1 MSAIRLFMRS
11 MPLVALPAI
20 LLGCSGE
27 PPLAQPPPVEV
38 VVSHPV
44 SQNIVD
50 WDTYTGTVQARE
62 TVEVRARVNGHV
74 KEVRFREGEE
84 IAEGAELFILDSE
97 PFKAELKKAEG
108 EKATWEARLKLAEE
122 KIAFYKPLA
131 DKGSV
136 AKEELLKVLADKG
149 EALGGIDVSKGKI
162 LDAELNIGYCKINAS
177 IAGKVGEALLTKGD
191 LVNASGSDSLLT
203 TVVAVDPMYFYCNI
217 NQSAYQRYRDQL
229 QERVKKD
236 PAAAKKGMPKIPVE
250 LMIKGDDRH
259 RYKGFVDFVD
269 NRVDPN
275 TSSIKARARFENPKG
290 ADGRRPL
297 TAGLF
302 ARVRITLA
310 EPTPAL
316 LVANRAIL
324 TDQSLKYVLVVNKAK
339 GNVVERVDISASDR
353 LQESGLRAV
362 QAGLKGDEWVI
373 IEGVNRARPG
383 VIVDPKEEKM
393 PLRPVVT
400 K

>member
-177 IAGKVGEALLTKGD
+177 IAGKVGEALLTKAD